1 MALNNMG
8 PVDNSTPDGKAKGD
22 KNRHSLIP
30 TTINQLKNAPANPA
44 GDNGYTIDG
53 RELNQITIVGMILSA
68 DEQTTNLQY
77 TLDDGTD
84 QIVVKMWVD
93 QEQDDAFAERRAQ
106 WKEGAIVRVIG
117 NMRAFN
123 NMKSVVAYSI
133 QPITDYNEYTF
144 HFLEV
149 IHTHLRFTKG
159 APPQAAPTGYGGAAL
174 GGAAGASYGAIP
186 GGGGAAAAQQ
196 GGQMYGQAQQQ
207 GSLESLV
214 LSFFQTKGE
223 ESESG
228 CTVADAAQA
237 LVNNGATADQVRQ
250 YVEQLVSDGHLYS
263 TIDDDHFKATS

>member
-1 MALNNMG
+1 
-8 PVDNSTPDGKAKGD
+8 
-22 KNRHSLIP
+22 
-30 TTINQLKNAPANPA
+30 
-44 GDNGYTIDG
+44 
-53 RELNQITIVGMILSA
+53 MILSA

-186 GGGGAAAAQQ
+186 GNGGAAAAQQ
-196 GGQMYGQAQQQ
+196 GGQMYGQAQQR
-207 GSLESLV
+207 GLARVARALLLPDEGR
-214 LSFFQTKGE
+214 GE
-223 ESESG
+223 RERLHG
-228 CTVADAAQA
+228 RRR
-237 LVNNGATADQVRQ
+237 GAGARQQWRDGRPGAPVR
-250 YVEQLVSDGHLYS
+250 
-263 TIDDDHFKATS
+263 